1 MKHLLRL
8 SIATTLLLL
17 GWSCQ
22 RHGVRPQF
30 SVLSTDTLLTCG
42 PVRYTVE
49 YRFTSLANATASSA
63 LQAIEE
69 SNIYYFYG
77 LEGFTGTA
85 TEAASL
91 ALQQLR
97 EETEKEV
104 SLFYTPSNGFTDTT
118 DSQPRPQ
125 YEYRESIDSEVAI
138 VDTVLVYT
146 ITSSSYTGGAHGM
159 YTTTLHNYSL
169 RGGYELTL
177 RDLLSEAQLSGLDSL
192 IRTRLYDLYQ
202 VTDDGGLA
210 DLGFF
215 PDEIRATE
223 NFACTQ
229 TGLTFYYNPYDIGCY
244 ALGDITLS
252 LTHEE
257 LNALG
262 QKK

>member
-1 MKHLLRL
+1 MKHCIRFIL
-8 SIATTLLLL
+8 ATSLFLI

-22 RHGVRPQF
+22 RQPARPHF
-30 SVLSTDTLLTCG
+30 TVLSTDTLLTCG
-42 PVRYTVE
+42 PVRYAVE
-49 YRFTSLANATASSA
+49 YRFTHIDNATSAPA

-69 SNIYYFYG
+69 ANIYYFYG

-85 TEAASL
+85 PEAAIE
-91 ALQQLR
+91 ALKRLR

-104 SLFYTPSNGFTDTT
+104 ALFYTPATPSAAPTAP
-118 DSQPRPQ
+118 SRPT

-146 ITSSSYTGGAHGM
+146 ITASSYTGGAHGM

-169 RGGYELTL
+169 QGGYELTL
-177 RDLLSEAQLSGLDSL
+177 SDLLTPAQLAGLDSL
-192 IRTRLYDLYQ
+192 IRTRLYDIYQ
-202 VTDDGGLA
+202 VTDDAGLA

-229 TGLTFYYNPYDIGCY
+229 TGLTFHYNPYDIGCY

-252 LTHEE
+252 LTREE
-257 LNALG
+257 LRALDR
-262 QKK
+262 KP